1 MLSPNKTSTRVEP
14 RPLAVAKPKD
24 QLLYYLVLVYI
35 ALWIFEGGLRRWV
48 LPSLSNPLLLIRD
61 PLVVLIYSVALAMN
75 RFPFNLFTFS
85 AIGLALLEVA
95 IVPFGHGNPIVAA
108 YGIRSDFLHVP
119 MIFIIGRTLTPA
131 RLMTVCQAAV
141 ILSIPY
147 TLLLVA
153 QFYSPQSAWV
163 NRGLGGSL
171 TGAGFSGAEGKFR
184 PPGTFSFIT
193 GPTALYPMF
202 AACWFL
208 YVYKNK
214 SKFASLI
221 GSVSALAILVAIP
234 VSISRGLFLSVL
246 LVVVAGVAAGPL
258 RFGIRLQAHTA
269 IVLLGAICLA
279 PLALTIPA
287 VQDGLFAFSSRWT
300 ESTTTQGG
308 VKVAILQRF
317 YEGTLGAVLDP
328 NIPFFG
334 SGTGYS
340 TNVGQKQLQSLVGF
354 GNSEGEFGRLLY
366 DNGVVVGGF
375 LLMYRVALSF
385 FLVSRSFHGWFRNDQ
400 IAFVFLT
407 ASFLF
412 VLIGQWSQTT
422 SQGAATIAAG
432 LTLAATRPQL
442 TEKRIKR
449 RNRQNIL
456 IRRTKHPA
464 LATSNQFL

>member
-14 RPLAVAKPKD
+14 LPLPVAKPKD
-24 QLLYYLVLVYI
+24 QILYYLVLVYI
-35 ALWIFEGGLRRWV
+35 ALWIFEGGLRRWI

-61 PLVVLIYSVALAMN
+61 PLVVLIYSVAAAMR
-75 RFPFNLFTFS
+75 RFPFNIFISS
-85 AIGLALLEVA
+85 AIGLALLEAA
-95 IVPFGHGNPIVAA
+95 IVPFGHGNPIVGA

-171 TGAGFSGAEGKFR
+171 EGAGFSGAEGKFR

-193 GPTALYPMF
+193 GPAALYPMF

-208 YVYKNK
+208 YVYKSK
-214 SKFASLI
+214 DKFASLL

-234 VSISRGLFLSVL
+234 VSISRSLFISVL

-300 ESTTTQGG
+300 ASTTSQGG
-308 VKVAILQRF
+308 VKEAILQRF
-317 YEGTLGAVLDP
+317 YDGTLGVVLDP

-340 TNVGQKQLQSLVGF
+340 TNFGQQQLRSFVGF

-375 LLMYRVALSF
+375 LLMYRVALAL
-385 FLVSRSFHGWFRNDQ
+385 FLAGRSFRGWFRNDQ
-400 IAFVFLT
+400 IAFVFLM
-407 ASFLF
+407 ASFLL
-412 VLIGQWSQTT
+412 VLSGQWSQTT
-422 SQGAATIAAG
+422 AQGAATIAAG
-432 LTLAATRPQL
+432 LTLAACRPQP
-442 TEKRIKR
+442 TEKPIKR
-449 RNRQNIL
+449 RNQKKL
-456 IRRTKHPA
+456 LAPRTEHPA
-464 LATSNQFL
+464 LATSH

>member
-1 MLSPNKTSTRVEP
+1 M
-14 RPLAVAKPKD
+14 
-24 QLLYYLVLVYI
+24 
-35 ALWIFEGGLRRWV
+35 
-48 LPSLSNPLLLIRD
+48 
-61 PLVVLIYSVALAMN
+61 
-75 RFPFNLFTFS
+75 
-85 AIGLALLEVA
+85 
-95 IVPFGHGNPIVAA
+95 
-108 YGIRSDFLHVP
+108 RSDFLHVP

-171 TGAGFSGAEGKFR
+171 TGAGFTGAEGKFR

-193 GPTALYPMF
+193 GPASLYPMF

-208 YVYKNK
+208 YVYKSK
-214 SKFASLI
+214 DKFASLL

-234 VSISRGLFLSVL
+234 VSISRSLFISVL
-246 LVVVAGVAAGPL
+246 LVVVVGVAAGPL
-258 RFGIRLQAHTA
+258 RFGIRLKAHTA

-300 ESTTTQGG
+300 ASTTTQGG
-308 VKVAILQRF
+308 VQVAILQRF
-317 YEGTLGAVLDP
+317 YGDTLGVVLNP
-328 NIPFFG
+328 NVPFFG
-334 SGTGYS
+334 SGTGFS
-340 TNVGQKQLQSLVGF
+340 TNVGQQQLRSFVGF

-385 FLVSRSFHGWFRNDQ
+385 FLVSRSLHGWFRNDQ
-400 IAFVFLT
+400 IAFVFLM

-412 VLIGQWSQTT
+412 VLMGQWSQTT
-422 SQGAATIAAG
+422 AQGAATIAAG
-432 LTLAATRPQL
+432 LTLAATRTQPI
-442 TEKRIKR
+442 EKLIKR
-449 RNRQNIL
+449 RNRQKVL
-456 IRRTKHPA
+456 APRFKRST
-464 LATSNQFL
+464 LATSH